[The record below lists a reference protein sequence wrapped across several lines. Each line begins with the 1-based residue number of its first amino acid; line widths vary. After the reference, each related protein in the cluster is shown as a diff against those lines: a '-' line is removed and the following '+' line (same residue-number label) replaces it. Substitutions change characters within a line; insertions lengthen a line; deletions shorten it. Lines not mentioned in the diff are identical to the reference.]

1 MCTWLQSKN
10 NARWYIIGPMQANDL
25 NYKYHDFV
33 ESGKIIF
40 SGYQKALGDYYIEAK
55 IDIMVY
61 PPITGVGMCASL
73 AANNHIPVIKSKS
86 NGDIEKY
93 LGDKYVFRILEAG
106 KEILSDLQQEIN
118 FESKFE

>member
-1 MCTWLQSKN
+1 
-10 NARWYIIGPMQANDL
+10 
-25 NYKYHDFV
+25 
-33 ESGKIIF
+33 
-40 SGYQKALGDYYIEAK
+40 
-55 IDIMVY
+55 
-61 PPITGVGMCASL
+61 MCASL

-93 LGDKYVFRILEAG
+93 LGEEAAVEGNLADLISYLDELYYDASERKKLAQNELAHLQTFEDGDKYVFRILEAG